1 MNSNLKELTVVLTNF
16 VTKRIKLLLM
26 YFVKF
31 VRPELHNL
39 RFLLGQAAVISSRS
53 NSQNF
58 VNLWDA
64 EIKVFSQWGEDG
76 ILDFLC
82 EKIGISKPN
91 IIEIGAG
98 NFMEC
103 NSRFIAEFRN
113 ANVIAVDGRD
123 DLAKAVKSS
132 PLYWKSNLIPIV
144 EWITPDSVNRIMDLG
159 EEKFGK
165 IDIFSLDLDG
175 NDYWILRDVSLRDVS
190 IVVLEYN
197 PIFGASLK
205 VTVPR
210 NDKFDRYKSH
220 FSGLYY
226 GASLQ
231 AFIDLMIAKGFNF
244 IGTNRVGNNAFFVQS
259 KHVTKFNFDTTSN
272 YSKYVDWRIRES
284 RGLKGELTYLSG
296 GERLKLINDLPLLD
310 LDTMQMHTVG
320 KLFS

>member
-1 MNSNLKELTVVLTNF
+1 M
-16 VTKRIKLLLM
+16 R
-26 YFVKF
+26 F

-39 RFLLGQAAVISSRS
+39 KFMVGQAAVMSSRS

-58 VNLWDA
+58 ENLWDA
-64 EIKVFSQWGEDG
+64 EVKVFSQWGEDG

-123 DLAKAVKSS
+123 DLTTAVKAS
-132 PLYWKSNLIPIV
+132 PLYWKSNIIPIV
-144 EWITPDSVNRIMDLG
+144 EWVTPDNINRIMDIG
-159 EEKFGK
+159 EEQFGK
-165 IDIFSLDLDG
+165 VDIFSIDLDG
-175 NDYWILRDVSLRDVS
+175 NDYWILRDVSLLNVA

-205 VTVPR
+205 VTIPR
-210 NDKFDRYKSH
+210 NDEFDRYKSH

-231 AFIDLMIAKGFNF
+231 AFIDLMLAKGFDF
-244 IGTNRVGNNAFFVQS
+244 VGTNRVGNNAFFVHS
-259 KHVTKFNFDTTSN
+259 RYVNKFDFDTKSN
-272 YSKYVDWRIRES
+272 YNKYVDWRIRES
-284 RGLKGELTYLSG
+284 RSPKGELTYLSG
-296 GERLKLINDLPLLD
+296 SERLKVINDLPLMD
-310 LDTMQMHTVG
+310 LNTMQMHTVG
-320 KLFS
+320 KLLS

>member
-1 MNSNLKELTVVLTNF
+1 MLTAFANR
-16 VTKRIKLLLM
+16 RIKTLLK
-26 YFVKF
+26 YFMRF

-39 RFLLGQAAVISSRS
+39 KFMVGQAAVMSSRS

-58 VNLWDA
+58 ENLWDA
-64 EIKVFSQWGEDG
+64 EVKVFSQWGEDG

-123 DLAKAVKSS
+123 DLTTAVKAS
-132 PLYWKSNLIPIV
+132 PLYWKSNIIPIV
-144 EWITPDSVNRIMDLG
+144 EWVTPDNINRIMDIG
-159 EEKFGK
+159 EEQFGK
-165 IDIFSLDLDG
+165 VDIFSIDLDG
-175 NDYWILRDVSLRDVS
+175 NDYWILRDVSLLNVA

-205 VTVPR
+205 VTIPR
-210 NDKFDRYKSH
+210 NDEFDRYKSH

-231 AFIDLMIAKGFNF
+231 AFIDLMLAKGFDF
-244 IGTNRVGNNAFFVQS
+244 VGTNRVGNNAFFVHS
-259 KHVTKFNFDTTSN
+259 RYVNKFDFDTKSN
-272 YSKYVDWRIRES
+272 YNKYVDWRIRES
-284 RGLKGELTYLSG
+284 RSPKGELTYLSG
-296 GERLKLINDLPLLD
+296 SERLKVINDLPLMD
-310 LDTMQMHTVG
+310 LNTMQMHTVG
-320 KLFS
+320 KLLS

>member
-1 MNSNLKELTVVLTNF
+1 MLTAFANR
-16 VTKRIKLLLM
+16 RIKTLLK
-26 YFVKF
+26 YFMRF
-31 VRPELHNL
+31 VRPELHKL
-39 RFLLGQAAVISSRS
+39 KFMVGQAAVMSSRS

-58 VNLWDA
+58 ENLWDA
-64 EIKVFSQWGEDG
+64 EVKVFSQWGEDG

-123 DLAKAVKSS
+123 DLTTAVKAS
-132 PLYWKSNLIPIV
+132 PLYWKSNIIPIV
-144 EWITPDSVNRIMDLG
+144 EWVTPDNINRIMDIG
-159 EEKFGK
+159 EEQFGK
-165 IDIFSLDLDG
+165 VDIFSIDLDG
-175 NDYWILRDVSLRDVS
+175 NDYWILRDVSLLNVA

-205 VTVPR
+205 VTIPR
-210 NDKFDRYKSH
+210 NDEFDRYKSH

-231 AFIDLMIAKGFNF
+231 AFIDLMLAKGFDF
-244 IGTNRVGNNAFFVQS
+244 VGTNRVGNNAFFVHS
-259 KHVTKFNFDTTSN
+259 RYVNKFDFDTKSN
-272 YSKYVDWRIRES
+272 YNKYVDWRIRES
-284 RGLKGELTYLSG
+284 RSPKGELTYLSG
-296 GERLKLINDLPLLD
+296 SERLKVINDLPLID
-310 LDTMQMHTVG
+310 LNTMQMHTVG
-320 KLFS
+320 KLLS

>member
-1 MNSNLKELTVVLTNF
+1 MLTAFAHRRIHTLLK
-16 VTKRIKLLLM
+16 
-26 YFVKF
+26 YFMRF

-39 RFLLGQAAVISSRS
+39 KFMVGQAAVMSSRS

-58 VNLWDA
+58 ENLWDA
-64 EIKVFSQWGEDG
+64 EVKVFSQWGEDG

-123 DLAKAVKSS
+123 DLTTAVKESS
-132 PLYWKSNLIPIV
+132 LYWKSNIIPIV
-144 EWITPDSVNRIMDLG
+144 EWVTPDNINRIMDIG
-159 EEKFGK
+159 EKQFGK
-165 IDIFSLDLDG
+165 VDIFSIDLDG
-175 NDYWILRDVSLRDVS
+175 NDYWILRDVSLLNVA

-205 VTVPR
+205 VTIPR
-210 NDKFDRYKSH
+210 NDEFDRYKSH

-231 AFIDLMIAKGFNF
+231 AFIDLMLAKGFDF
-244 IGTNRVGNNAFFVQS
+244 VGTNRVGNNAFFVHS
-259 KHVTKFNFDTTSN
+259 RYVNKFDFDTKSN
-272 YSKYVDWRIRES
+272 YNKYVDWRIRES
-284 RGLKGELTYLSG
+284 RSPKGELTYLSG
-296 GERLKLINDLPLLD
+296 SERLKVINDLPLMD
-310 LDTMQMHTVG
+310 LNTMQMHTVG
-320 KLFS
+320 KLLS

>member
-1 MNSNLKELTVVLTNF
+1 MLTAFANR
-16 VTKRIKLLLM
+16 RIKTLLK
-26 YFVKF
+26 YFMRF

-39 RFLLGQAAVISSRS
+39 KFMVGQAAVMSSRS

-58 VNLWDA
+58 ENLWDA
-64 EIKVFSQWGEDG
+64 EVKVFSQWGEDG

-123 DLAKAVKSS
+123 DLTTAVKAS
-132 PLYWKSNLIPIV
+132 PLYWKSNIIPIV
-144 EWITPDSVNRIMDLG
+144 EWVTPDNINRIMDIG
-159 EEKFGK
+159 EEQFGK
-165 IDIFSLDLDG
+165 VDIFSIDLDG
-175 NDYWILRDVSLRDVS
+175 NDYWILRDVSLLNVA

-205 VTVPR
+205 VTIPR
-210 NDKFDRYKSH
+210 NDEFDRYKSH

-231 AFIDLMIAKGFNF
+231 AFIDLMLAKGFDF
-244 IGTNRVGNNAFFVQS
+244 VGTNRVGNNAFFVHS
-259 KHVTKFNFDTTSN
+259 RYVNKFDFDTKSN
-272 YSKYVDWRIRES
+272 YNKYVDWRIRES
-284 RGLKGELTYLSG
+284 RSPKGELTYLSG
-296 GERLKLINDLPLLD
+296 SERLKVINDLPLID
-310 LDTMQMHTVG
+310 LNTMQMHTVG
-320 KLFS
+320 KLLS

>member
-1 MNSNLKELTVVLTNF
+1 MLTAF
-16 VTKRIKLLLM
+16 VNRRIKTLLK
-26 YFVKF
+26 YFMRF

-39 RFLLGQAAVISSRS
+39 KFMVGQAAIISLRA

-58 VNLWDA
+58 KNLWDA
-64 EIKVFSQWGEDG
+64 EVKVFSQWGEDG

-113 ANVIAVDGRD
+113 ANVIAVDGRS
-123 DLAKAVKSS
+123 DLATAVKAS
-132 PLYWKSNLIPIV
+132 PLYWKSNIIPIV
-144 EWITPDSVNRIMDLG
+144 EWVTPDSINSIMDLG
-159 EEKFGK
+159 EEQFGK
-165 IDIFSLDLDG
+165 VDIFSIDLDG
-175 NDYWILRDVSLRDVS
+175 NDYWILRDVSLLNVA

-210 NDKFDRYKSH
+210 NDEFDRHKSH

-231 AFIDLMIAKGFNF
+231 AFLALMMVKGFDF
-244 IGTNRVGNNAFFVQS
+244 IGTNRVGNNAFFV
-259 KHVTKFNFDTTSN
+259 HGRYVNKFNFDTKSN
-272 YSKYVDWRIRES
+272 YNKYVDWRIRES
-284 RGLKGELTYLSG
+284 RGTKGELTYLNGS
-296 GERLKLINDLPLLD
+296 ERLKVINDLPLID
-310 LDTMQMHTVG
+310 LNTMQMHTVG

>member
-1 MNSNLKELTVVLTNF
+1 MLTAFANR
-16 VTKRIKLLLM
+16 RIKTLLK
-26 YFVKF
+26 YFMRF
-31 VRPELHNL
+31 VRPELHKL
-39 RFLLGQAAVISSRS
+39 KFMVGQAAVMSSRS

-58 VNLWDA
+58 ENLWDA
-64 EIKVFSQWGEDG
+64 EVKVFSQWGEDG

-123 DLAKAVKSS
+123 DLTTAVKAS
-132 PLYWKSNLIPIV
+132 PLYWKSNIIPIV
-144 EWITPDSVNRIMDLG
+144 EWVTPDNINRIMDIG
-159 EEKFGK
+159 EEQFGK
-165 IDIFSLDLDG
+165 VDIFSIDLDG
-175 NDYWILRDVSLRDVS
+175 NDYWILRDVSLLNVA

-205 VTVPR
+205 VTIPR
-210 NDKFDRYKSH
+210 NDEFDRYKSH

-231 AFIDLMIAKGFNF
+231 AFIDLMLAKGFDF
-244 IGTNRVGNNAFFVQS
+244 VGTNRVGNNAFFVHS
-259 KHVTKFNFDTTSN
+259 RYVDRFDFDTKSN
-272 YSKYVDWRIRES
+272 YNKYVDWRIRES
-284 RGLKGELTYLSG
+284 RSPKGELTYLSG
-296 GERLKLINDLPLLD
+296 SERLKVINDLPLID
-310 LDTMQMHTVG
+310 LNTMQMHTVG
-320 KLFS
+320 KLLS

>member
-1 MNSNLKELTVVLTNF
+1 MLTAFANR
-16 VTKRIKLLLM
+16 RIKTLLK
-26 YFVKF
+26 YFMRF

-39 RFLLGQAAVISSRS
+39 KFMVGQAAVMSSRS

-58 VNLWDA
+58 ENLWDA
-64 EIKVFSQWGEDG
+64 EVKVFSQWGEDG

-123 DLAKAVKSS
+123 DLTTAVKAS
-132 PLYWKSNLIPIV
+132 PLYWKSNIIPIV
-144 EWITPDSVNRIMDLG
+144 EWVTPDNINRIMDIG
-159 EEKFGK
+159 EEQFGK
-165 IDIFSLDLDG
+165 VDIFSIDLDG
-175 NDYWILRDVSLRDVS
+175 NDYWILRDVSLLNVA

-205 VTVPR
+205 VTIPR
-210 NDKFDRYKSH
+210 NDEFDRYKSH

-231 AFIDLMIAKGFNF
+231 AFIDLMLVKGFDF
-244 IGTNRVGNNAFFVQS
+244 VGTNRVGNNAFFVHS
-259 KHVTKFNFDTTSN
+259 RYVDRFDFDTKSN
-272 YSKYVDWRIRES
+272 YNKYVDWRIRES
-284 RGLKGELTYLSG
+284 RSPKGELTYLSG
-296 GERLKLINDLPLLD
+296 SERLKVINDLPLID
-310 LDTMQMHTVG
+310 LNTMQMHTVG
-320 KLFS
+320 KLLS

>member
-1 MNSNLKELTVVLTNF
+1 M
-16 VTKRIKLLLM
+16 R
-26 YFVKF
+26 F

-39 RFLLGQAAVISSRS
+39 KLMIGQAAVLSSRS

-58 VNLWDA
+58 KNLWDA
-64 EIKVFSQWGEDG
+64 EVKVFSQWGEDG

-91 IIEIGAG
+91 VIEIGAG

-123 DLAKAVKSS
+123 DLTTAVKAS
-132 PLYWKSNLIPIV
+132 PLYWKSNIIPIV
-144 EWITPDSVNRIMDLG
+144 EWVTPNNINRIMAIG
-159 EEKFGK
+159 EEQFGK
-165 IDIFSLDLDG
+165 VDIFSMDLDG
-175 NDYWILRDVSLRDVS
+175 NDYWILRDVSLLNVA

-197 PIFGASLK
+197 PIFGGSLK
-205 VTVPR
+205 VTIPR

-231 AFIDLMIAKGFNF
+231 AFIDLMLVKGFDF

-259 KHVTKFNFDTTSN
+259 RYVNKFDFDTKSN
-272 YSKYVDWRIRES
+272 YNKYVDWRIRES
-284 RGLKGELTYLSG
+284 RSPKGELTYLSG
-296 GERLKLINDLPLLD
+296 SERLKVINDLPLID
-310 LDTMQMHTVG
+310 LNTMQMHTVG
-320 KLFS
+320 KLLS

>member
-1 MNSNLKELTVVLTNF
+1 MLTTF
-16 VTKRIKLLLM
+16 VNKRVKTLLM
-26 YFVKF
+26 YFIRF

-39 RFLLGQAAVISSRS
+39 KFLLGQAAVLSSRS

-58 VNLWDA
+58 ENLWDA
-64 EIKVFSQWGEDG
+64 EVKVFSQWGEDG

-91 IIEIGAG
+91 IIEIGVG

-113 ANVIAVDGRD
+113 ANVIAVDGRY
-123 DLAKAVKSS
+123 DLAKSVKSS

-144 EWITPDSVNRIMDLG
+144 KWITPNNINRIMNLG

-175 NDYWILRDVSLRDVS
+175 NDYWILRDVSLRDVA
-190 IVVLEYN
+190 IVIIEYN

-210 NDKFDRYKSH
+210 NDEFDRYKSH

-231 AFIDLMIAKGFNF
+231 AFIDLMMGKGFNF
-244 IGTNRVGNNAFFVQS
+244 VGTNRVGSNAFFVHS
-259 KHVTKFNFDTTSN
+259 KYVNKFDLDATSN

-296 GERLKLINDLPLLD
+296 GERLKVIHDLPLLD
-310 LDTMQMHTVG
+310 LDTKQMQTVG
-320 KLFS
+320 KLFL

>member
-1 MNSNLKELTVVLTNF
+1 MLTAFANRRIHTLLK
-16 VTKRIKLLLM
+16 
-26 YFVKF
+26 YFMRF

-39 RFLLGQAAVISSRS
+39 KFMVGQAAVISSRS

-58 VNLWDA
+58 ENLWDA
-64 EIKVFSQWGEDG
+64 EVKVFSQWGEDG

-123 DLAKAVKSS
+123 DLTTAVKAS
-132 PLYWKSNLIPIV
+132 PLYWKSNIIPIV
-144 EWITPDSVNRIMDLG
+144 EWVTPDNINRIMDIG
-159 EEKFGK
+159 EEQFGK
-165 IDIFSLDLDG
+165 VDIFSIDLDG
-175 NDYWILRDVSLRDVS
+175 NDYWILRDVSLLNVA

-205 VTVPR
+205 VTIPR
-210 NDKFDRYKSH
+210 NDEFDRYKSH

-231 AFIDLMIAKGFNF
+231 AFIDLMLAKGFDF
-244 IGTNRVGNNAFFVQS
+244 VGTNRVGNNAFFVHS
-259 KHVTKFNFDTTSN
+259 RHVNRFDFDTKSN
-272 YSKYVDWRIRES
+272 YTKYVDWRIRES
-284 RGLKGELTYLSG
+284 RSPKGELTYLSG
-296 GERLKLINDLPLLD
+296 SERLKVINDLPLID
-310 LDTMQMHTVG
+310 LNTMQMHTVG
-320 KLFS
+320 KLLS

>member
-1 MNSNLKELTVVLTNF
+1 MLTAFANR
-16 VTKRIKLLLM
+16 RIKTLLK
-26 YFVKF
+26 YFMRF

-39 RFLLGQAAVISSRS
+39 KFMIGQAAVMSSRS

-58 VNLWDA
+58 ENLWDA
-64 EIKVFSQWGEDG
+64 EVKVFSQWGEDG

-123 DLAKAVKSS
+123 DLTTAVKAS
-132 PLYWKSNLIPIV
+132 PLYWKSNIIPIV
-144 EWITPDSVNRIMDLG
+144 EWVTPDNINRIMDIG
-159 EEKFGK
+159 EEQFGK
-165 IDIFSLDLDG
+165 VDIFSIDLDG
-175 NDYWILRDVSLRDVS
+175 NDYWILRDVSLLNVA

-205 VTVPR
+205 VTIPR
-210 NDKFDRYKSH
+210 NDEFDRYKSH

-231 AFIDLMIAKGFNF
+231 AFIDLMLAKGFDF
-244 IGTNRVGNNAFFVQS
+244 VGTNRVGNNAFFVHS
-259 KHVTKFNFDTTSN
+259 RYVNKFDFDTKSN
-272 YSKYVDWRIRES
+272 YNKYVDWRIRES
-284 RGLKGELTYLSG
+284 RSPKGELTYLSG
-296 GERLKLINDLPLLD
+296 SERLKVINDLPLID
-310 LDTMQMHTVG
+310 LNTMQMHTVG
-320 KLFS
+320 KLLS

>member
-1 MNSNLKELTVVLTNF
+1 MLTAFANRRIHTLLK
-16 VTKRIKLLLM
+16 
-26 YFVKF
+26 YFMRF

-39 RFLLGQAAVISSRS
+39 KFMVGQAAVMSSRS

-58 VNLWDA
+58 ENLWDA
-64 EIKVFSQWGEDG
+64 EVKVFSQWGEDG

-123 DLAKAVKSS
+123 DLTTAVKAS
-132 PLYWKSNLIPIV
+132 PLYWKSNIIPIV
-144 EWITPDSVNRIMDLG
+144 EWVTPDNINRIMDIG
-159 EEKFGK
+159 EEQFGK
-165 IDIFSLDLDG
+165 VDIFSIDLDG
-175 NDYWILRDVSLRDVS
+175 NDYWILRDVSLLNVA

-205 VTVPR
+205 VTIPR
-210 NDKFDRYKSH
+210 NDEFDRYKSH

-231 AFIDLMIAKGFNF
+231 AFIDLMLAKGFDF
-244 IGTNRVGNNAFFVQS
+244 VGTNRVGNNAFFVHS
-259 KHVTKFNFDTTSN
+259 RYVNRFDFDTKSN
-272 YSKYVDWRIRES
+272 YNKYVDWRIRES
-284 RGLKGELTYLSG
+284 RSPKGELTYLSG
-296 GERLKLINDLPLLD
+296 SERLKVINDLPLID
-310 LDTMQMHTVG
+310 LNTMQMHTVG
-320 KLFS
+320 KLLS